1 MAQTFRIAQTSKI
14 DDYNLIGDKQKV
26 PKELFYETL
35 NSKVKEVTQK
45 QPERFDE
52 VLEQVN
58 IVLCH
63 SNITIKD
70 TWFEIKGKA

>member
-1 MAQTFRIAQTSKI
+1 MAQTFRIAQISKI
-14 DDYNLIGDKQKV
+14 DDLNLLGDKQKLS
-26 PKELFYETL
+26 KELFYETL
-35 NSKVKEVTQK
+35 NSKVKEVTKK

-58 IVLCH
+58 IILGHTNV
-63 SNITIKD
+63 TIMD

>member
-1 MAQTFRIAQTSKI
+1 MAQIFRIAKTSKI
-14 DDYNLIGDKQKV
+14 GDNNLIVCKQKV
-26 PKELFYETL
+26 PKELFYHVL
-35 NSKVKEVTQK
+35 NVKVKEVTQK

-58 IVLCH
+58 IVLVRT
-63 SNITIKD
+63 NVTIMD